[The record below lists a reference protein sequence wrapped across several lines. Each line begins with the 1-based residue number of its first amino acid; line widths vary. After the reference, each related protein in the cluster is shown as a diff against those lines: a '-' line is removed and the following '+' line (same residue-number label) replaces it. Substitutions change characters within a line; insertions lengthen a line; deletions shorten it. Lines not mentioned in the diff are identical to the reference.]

1 MKILLICI
9 TVLLTITGMNGQVL
23 NIEIEGKTYTVRG
36 DNLTIIIGKK
46 PIINVSKEVPAHLRD
61 SIRNKFE
68 GKINIVR
75 KQYNNGKITLNELEK
90 QQKQCQI
97 EFETA
102 NAIAEKLSEAFSR
115 IDFSKQSYLYRL
127 AYVLYDEGNIEA
139 AQAVLSSER
148 LEQNEACQSVQYLLS
163 AAALWAGGK
172 KEQAIIRLEMAI
184 KKYPSFITWC
194 SYGDYLFANGEFE
207 QAAKAYQEASEL
219 STNHADTQYALIQ
232 AAYCFFHAEM
242 SSNAVLS
249 FKKASILPN
258 ILDNIVPDTLQG
270 CHLAPPLLS
279 LPVDYML
286 TLYHVLGGYI
296 EYAQHPDSTLNHIDQ
311 ALSIIQSYRQ
321 KGMLMPLYNGVE
333 HLQEWYMLEIQCYIV
348 QKDKIKAQSSWDT
361 LQIYLKQQDSEINTA
376 LIKRIKTA
384 IEDL

>member
-1 MKILLICI
+1 MKILLIYI
-9 TVLLTITGMNGQVL
+9 TVLLTITCMNGQVL

-46 PIINVSKEVPAHLRD
+46 PIINVSRVVPLHLRD

-68 GKINIVR
+68 DKINVAR

-139 AQAVLSSER
+139 AQAVLSNER

-163 AAALWAGGK
+163 AAVLWAGGK
-172 KEQAIIRLEMAI
+172 KEQAIIRLEIAI

-194 SYGDYLFANGEFE
+194 SYGDYLFAIGVFE
-207 QAAKAYQEASEL
+207 QAAKAYHEASEL

-232 AAYCFFHAEM
+232 AAYCYFHAEM
-242 SSNAVLS
+242 SNNAVLS
-249 FKKASILPN
+249 LKKTSVLPN
-258 ILDNIVPDTLQG
+258 IENNLVPDTLQG

-279 LPVDYML
+279 LPFEYIM
-286 TLYHVLGGYI
+286 TLYHVVSGGL
-296 EYAQHPDSTLNHIDQ
+296 ESAQHPDTALNHIDL

-321 KGMLMPLYNGVE
+321 KNKLMPLYSGVD
-333 HLQEWYMLEIQCYIV
+333 LVQEWYMLEIQCYIV

-361 LQIYLKQQDSEINTA
+361 LQIYLKQEEGEINNA
-376 LIKRIKTA
+376 LLKRIKTA